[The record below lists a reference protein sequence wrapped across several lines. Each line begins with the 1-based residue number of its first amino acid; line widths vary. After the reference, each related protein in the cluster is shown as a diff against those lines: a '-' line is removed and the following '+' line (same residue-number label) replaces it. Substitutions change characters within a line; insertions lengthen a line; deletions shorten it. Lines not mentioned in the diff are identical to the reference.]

1 MMLGVAGGAPR
12 QGGRGKT
19 FCVPAVLS
27 CDTHPMHFLFTD
39 QLVELGYVWRLLQKD
54 DPYNRHEECLLRF
67 QFLRM
72 KGATPFIPMIGSRA
86 ETGRTQSGTL
96 LRNEVKQMRGATGLT
111 VLALILAC
119 VAALRGY
126 LRAY

>member
-1 MMLGVAGGAPR
+1 
-12 QGGRGKT
+12 
-19 FCVPAVLS
+19 
-27 CDTHPMHFLFTD
+27 MHFSFTD

-54 DPYNRHEECLLRF
+54 DPYNRHDQYLLKF

-72 KGATPFIPMIGSRA
+72 KGATPFIPMIGPRA

-119 VAALRGY
+119 VANLRGY